1 MYFIG
6 VQLKMY
12 IISSGIFKEVLP
24 LNSGFIHIVL
34 WKLGFNLFIIF
45 FFPVKKKLFIF
56 KSSLQQLHFL
66 DLSTLQCT
74 EQNGQLPIVCNCYG
88 ILFSI
93 YKRGNIPL
101 LIESFNL
108 SLFIKQCVNCMVY
121 SQLWASQLFDSPVKA
136 YPLLQF
142 RSEHFSCVLE

>member
-24 LNSGFIHIVL
+24 LNSGFIQIVL
-34 WKLGFNLFIIF
+34 WKLGFNFFYLFF
-45 FFPVKKKLFIF
+45 FFPAKKLFIF
-56 KSSLQQLHFL
+56 KSSLQQPTSFSCSFNSLVYRAKL
-66 DLSTLQCT
+66 AAMD
-74 EQNGQLPIVCNCYG
+74 CYG
-88 ILFSI
+88 ILFAI

-101 LIESFNL
+101 LKESFYL

-121 SQLWASQLFDSPVKA
+121 SQ
-136 YPLLQF
+136 
-142 RSEHFSCVLE
+142 